1 MNYLPVIIQLYSSM
15 VRVNHY
21 NAHASTTAGS
31 RERFITPSR
40 RPAQADPLCEKHRM
54 ARNHDGGEA
63 MQQEVISGVAGGS
76 MLFGKHF
83 PNPPF
88 RPPCGVFRSQEFAR

>member
-1 MNYLPVIIQLYSSM
+1 
-15 VRVNHY
+15 
-21 NAHASTTAGS
+21 
-31 RERFITPSR
+31 
-40 RPAQADPLCEKHRM
+40 
-54 ARNHDGGEA
+54 

-88 RPPCGVFRSQEFAR
+88 RPPCGVFRSQEFAK